1 MALEIIKNI
10 AEAEQKG
17 DSIKNSALQ
26 EAEKL
31 KAEADVKCREVFSDA
46 RREAKKAAEGLI
58 SKAVES
64 AQGEV
69 ESILSQAEN
78 KCAQISEKAAQNM
91 SAAVEA
97 VIGKV
102 VGTDG
107 NS

>member
-17 DSIKNSALQ
+17 DSIKNLALQ

-31 KAEADVKCREVFSDA
+31 KAEADVKCKEVFSDA
-46 RREAKKAAEGLI
+46 RKETKKTAESLI
-58 SKAVES
+58 SEAVQS

-69 ESILSQAEN
+69 ESILSQADS
-78 KCAQISEKAAQNM
+78 KCVQISEKAAQNM